1 MNTTISNNGLPGFT
15 QATGSSKGSGNAATP
30 AAPVG
35 SSSPASAADDQ
46 LKLTDSARALQQ
58 AARADQGATVDT
70 QKVERIRQSL
80 TDGSYQINAGKIADR
95 MTAMDQQAGG
105 TGKV

>member
-1 MNTTISNNGLPGFT
+1 MNTTISNNGLPGLA

-30 AAPVG
+30 AAPAG
-35 SSSPASAADDQ
+35 TGGPTAAADQ

-58 AARADQGATVDT
+58 ATRADAGATVDT
-70 QKVERIRQSL
+70 LKVERIRQSL
-80 TDGSYQINAGKIADR
+80 ADGSYQINAAKIADR
-95 MTAMDQQAGG
+95 MTAMDRQAGG